1 MYFIDKKIIFIDDFC
16 YLYTIDPIEDHSS
29 QTD

>member
-1 MYFIDKKIIFIDDFC
+1 MRFIEENIIFIDDFC
-16 YLYTIDPIEDHSS
+16 YLYTIGLKGDQSF